1 MTEKTLT
8 DTIIDL
14 IHTESNN
21 NPPPQKCTV
30 INNYPDEPNRI
41 DIETSTGKLTY
52 IKCMFSN
59 TIGQNGIL
67 IYPNGNLNQPIA
79 LIENREA
86 E

>member
-21 NPPPQKCTV
+21 NPPPEQCTV
-30 INNYPDEPNRI
+30 IGNYTNESDRI

-59 TIGQNGIL
+59 TIGHTGIL
-67 IYPNGNLNQPIA
+67 IYPNGDLNNPIA
-79 LIENREA
+79 IIENREA
-86 E
+86 Q

>member
-1 MTEKTLT
+1 MTEKTLAEEII
-8 DTIIDL
+8 TIIRN
-14 IHTESNN
+14 EANN

-30 INNYPDEPNRI
+30 INNYPNEPNRI
-41 DIETSTGKLTY
+41 DIQTNETI
-52 IKCMFSN
+52 IKYVECLFNN
-59 TIGQNGIL
+59 TIGQKGIL